1 MEYNIADKTFLSP
14 FNHQNLDNVE
24 LGVNHKNTRNQ
35 PTFMV
40 IEGAGLVI

>member
-1 MEYNIADKTFLSP
+1 MSQIKHFYVHLTNK
-14 FNHQNLDNVE
+14 NLDDIE

-40 IEGAGLVI
+40 IEGAGIVI